1 MKINHKEISIIGG
14 AGHVGFPLGL
24 VFASKNFKVNLI
36 DKNKDFLI
44 KINKGLPPFL
54 EQGAKSL
61 MKKCLLKKTLFVN
74 SNYAPIKTSKFILI
88 CIGTPID
95 QNLKPRIK
103 EFLNFFY
110 FLRKLVNK
118 SQIIIIRSSIFPGV
132 VDKVCNILNGK
143 NKNIVYCPE
152 RIVQGKSIYEL
163 PRLPQIIAGKKKS
176 SIVATKKLFKNITKK
191 IIVTSVL
198 EAELIKLFS
207 NANRYINFSIAN
219 QFYMIC
225 KENNLDFSRIR
236 KIMREG
242 YERNLNLPVAGFAAG
257 PCLLKDTMQISS
269 FYKNKFSLG
278 QTAMQINENLP
289 KFLINDLKKKYNLK
303 KKVFGILGLAFK
315 AEIDDIRD
323 SLSIKLVNY
332 LKKMKFKVIQSDE
345 YYQSEV
351 NVSKEFLVK
360 NSDVIVIAVPHNNY
374 KKIKFPK
381 NKIIVD
387 VWGIR
392 K

>member
-1 MKINHKEISIIGG
+1 M
-14 AGHVGFPLGL
+14 
-24 VFASKNFKVNLI
+24 
-36 DKNKDFLI
+36 
-44 KINKGLPPFL
+44 
-54 EQGAKSL
+54 
-61 MKKCLLKKTLFVN
+61 
-74 SNYAPIKTSKFILI
+74 
-88 CIGTPID
+88 
-95 QNLKPRIK
+95 
-103 EFLNFFY
+103 
-110 FLRKLVNK
+110 
-118 SQIIIIRSSIFPGV
+118 
-132 VDKVCNILNGK
+132 
-143 NKNIVYCPE
+143 
-152 RIVQGKSIYEL
+152 
-163 PRLPQIIAGKKKS
+163 
-176 SIVATKKLFKNITKK
+176 
-191 IIVTSVL
+191 L

-242 YERNLNLPVAGFAAG
+242 YERNLNLPVAGFTAG

-278 QTAMQINENLP
+278 HTAMQINENLP